1 MHPTVA
7 ELVNNL
13 LAEEAVELPGRN
25 LDVVASRL
33 VQKWSKDYEGIT
45 FNAVRRELGKAKES
59 GRLVEWSKNGRTH
72 GFRTLMKG
80 ECPHDVKKAANLR
93 ARTRRKHDLQR
104 KPRYRNER
112 TIKTVVVAKAA

>member
-7 ELVNNL
+7 ELVNDL

-33 VQKWSKDYEGIT
+33 VRKWSKDYDGIT
-45 FNAVRRELGKAKES
+45 FNAVRRELGKAKEA

-80 ECPHDVKKAANLR
+80 ECPHDVKKQANAAAR
-93 ARTRRKHDLQR
+93 ARRQHDRRR
-104 KPRYRNER
+104 NPRYRNER
-112 TIKTVVVAKAA
+112 RVKTVVVSTAA

>member
-7 ELVNNL
+7 ELVNTL

-33 VQKWSKDYEGIT
+33 VRKWSNHYEGIT

-93 ARTRRKHDLQR
+93 ARTKRSVEKRRKSG
-104 KPRYRNER
+104 YRRER
-112 TIKTVVVAKAA
+112 HVKTSTLGVAA